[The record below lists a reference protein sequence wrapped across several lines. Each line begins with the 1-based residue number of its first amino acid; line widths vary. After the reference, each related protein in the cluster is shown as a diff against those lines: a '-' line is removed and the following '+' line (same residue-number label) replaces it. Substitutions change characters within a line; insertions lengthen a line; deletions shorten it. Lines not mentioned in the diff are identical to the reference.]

1 MLVKQVLFVYDLDC
15 FFCVG
20 NVWVIG
26 DKNFDYIGI
35 YVFIN
40 DFVVLMFD
48 MLDVLESYDLLMC
61 CQSVCGISWV
71 ICFLLDYSKMLLEF
85 SVVVLMEIVKIW
97 QE

>member
-1 MLVKQVLFVYDLDC
+1 
-15 FFCVG
+15 
-20 NVWVIG
+20 
-26 DKNFDYIGI
+26 
-35 YVFIN
+35 
-40 DFVVLMFD
+40 MFD